1 MAKKTETKNEVA
13 VATET
18 ATEVVVQAV
27 ASTKKEKHIVI
38 VDAAIIKQ
46 VSSPATLQRVAI
58 DKGINPQ
65 EVFVRVTF
73 EYQSVDIEVSN
84 KLRFLTKAGYLELIE
99 AQKTK
104 KPMKLAVDVNSGFF
118 YIEKD
123 VSVDDLFK
131 DAVTRSETNRANLA
145 KLLG

>member
-1 MAKKTETKNEVA
+1 MANQKKMTGTEIIST
-13 VATET
+13 
-18 ATEVVVQAV
+18 
-27 ASTKKEKHIVI
+27 STKKEPVKVT
-38 VDAAIIKQ
+38 VDQAIIKS
-46 VSSPATLQRVAI
+46 VSSPSAIQSVAQ

-73 EYQSVDIEVSN
+73 EYKGTEVKVSN

-104 KPMKLAVDVNSGFF
+104 KPMKLVVDTANEFF
-118 YIEKD
+118 YIEHD

-131 DAVTRSETNRANLA
+131 EEVAKPVDNKANLM
-145 KLLG
+145 KLAALVG

>member
-1 MAKKTETKNEVA
+1 MAKKTETNSKVA

-18 ATEVVVQAV
+18 ATEVAAQVV
-27 ASTKKEKHIVI
+27 ASAKKEKHIVI
-38 VDAAIIKQ
+38 VDAAIVKQ

-58 DKGINPQ
+58 DKGIDPQ

-73 EYQSVDIEVSN
+73 EYHSTDIEVSN
-84 KLRFLTKAGYLELIE
+84 KLRYLTKAGYLELIE

-131 DAVTRSETNRANLA
+131 NAVTRSETNRANLA

>member
-1 MAKKTETKNEVA
+1 MAKKTETKSKVA

-18 ATEVVVQAV
+18 ATEVATQAV
-27 ASTKKEKHIVI
+27 ANTKKEKHIVI
-38 VDAAIIKQ
+38 VDGAIIKQ

-73 EYQSVDIEVSN
+73 EYRSVDIEVSN

-99 AQKTK
+99 AQKAQ

-145 KLLG
+145 KLLR

>member
-1 MAKKTETKNEVA
+1 MANQKKMTGTEIIST
-13 VATET
+13 
-18 ATEVVVQAV
+18 
-27 ASTKKEKHIVI
+27 STKKEPVKVTIDQAVI
-38 VDAAIIKQ
+38 KS
-46 VSSPATLQRVAI
+46 VSSPSTIQSVAQ

-73 EYQSVDIEVSN
+73 EYKGTEVKVSN

-104 KPMKLAVDVNSGFF
+104 KPMKLVVDTANEFF
-118 YIEKD
+118 YIEHD

-131 DAVTRSETNRANLA
+131 EDVAKPVDNKANLM
-145 KLLG
+145 KLAALVG